1 MVPAYDCAAYLS
13 DALRSVLAQD
23 PGPQEMQIEVV
34 DDGSAEDLESVVRQV
49 GRGRVAY
56 HRQPRNVGHIAN
68 FATCL
73 ERSRGQFIHLLHGD
87 DLVRPGFYRAL
98 EAGFESSEA
107 VGACFCNWEIIDPA
121 GTVTAVANAEQPN
134 AGPLADALARLAAE
148 QRIVTPAIAVRRSV
162 WETLGGFDSRLMCAE
177 DWEMWVRIAAHYP
190 IWYEPRCLAAYR
202 RHDRSNSGRH
212 FADASELGYTLLAMK
227 IFRPLLP
234 SSRAGAILAA
244 ARRAYC
250 RSALTTARELAGQ
263 DRSAMRAHLR
273 MAVRLWPSWRT
284 LHQAAGIGL
293 GSLGR

>member
-1 MVPAYDCAAYLS
+1 MVPAYNCAAYLG
-13 DALRSVLAQD
+13 DTLRSVLAQD
-23 PGPQEMQIEVV
+23 PGPEHMQIEVV
-34 DDGSAEDLESVVRQV
+34 DDCSTEDLQSLVREV
-49 GRGRVAY
+49 GGGRVAY

-73 ERSRGQFIHLLHGD
+73 ERSRGEFVHLLHGD

-107 VGACFCNWEIIDPA
+107 VGACFCNWEIIDSA
-121 GTVTAVANAEQPN
+121 GTVTAVANSERPT
-134 AGPLADALARLAAE
+134 AGRLDDALARLATE

-162 WETLGGFDSRLMCAE
+162 WETLGGFDPRLVCAE

-190 IWYEPRCLAAYR
+190 IWYDPRCLAAYR

-234 SSRAGAILAA
+234 SSRAGAISAA

-250 RSALTTARELAGQ
+250 RSALATARQLAGQ
-263 DRSAMRAHLR
+263 DGSAMRAHLR
-273 MAVRLWPSWRT
+273 MALRLWPTWST
-284 LHQAAGIGL
+284 LRQVAGIGF